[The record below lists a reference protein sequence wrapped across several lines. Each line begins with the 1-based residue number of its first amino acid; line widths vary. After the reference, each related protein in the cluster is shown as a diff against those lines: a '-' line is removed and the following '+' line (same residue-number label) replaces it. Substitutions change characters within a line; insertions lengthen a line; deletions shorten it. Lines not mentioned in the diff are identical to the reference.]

1 MTGVWR
7 LNLSVGRSESSES
20 VFTDEYVMGGVDAAY
35 LDEFECVR
43 SDDMKVKAAA
53 VNGPAGV
60 KVMAALQLVIPK
72 LATLPAASS

>member
-1 MTGVWR
+1 
-7 LNLSVGRSESSES
+7 
-20 VFTDEYVMGGVDAAY
+20 MGGVDAAY